1 MYQSEEDKEDK
12 IERARLARIFRRT
25 AESLNPLFIRGLD
38 ADHVRQSLE
47 EVCQYDASTDGH
59 IVEPSLKSIIATLPG
74 AQDFEG
80 LKMYL
85 DPKTDVGRVAR
96 ISLLTQGSAW
106 TSMSMG
112 IDIPPA
118 PSRKSTRPIDKTP
131 LSPQSPQ
138 SPVVSGPQIVR
149 EDDLHSGTP
158 GLYTTVT
165 SVSND
170 SKASAWN
177 NPTHPPPV
185 ATMEVIEGPD
195 STDDDVREGTGSSV
209 GDPISL
215 DHDLTSTDRD
225 AYITPE

>member
-1 MYQSEEDKEDK
+1 
-12 IERARLARIFRRT
+12 
-25 AESLNPLFIRGLD
+25 
-38 ADHVRQSLE
+38 
-47 EVCQYDASTDGH
+47 
-59 IVEPSLKSIIATLPG
+59 
-74 AQDFEG
+74 
-80 LKMYL
+80 MYL

-118 PSRKSTRPIDKTP
+118 PSRKSTRHIDKTP

-149 EDDLHSGTP
+149 EDDVHDGTP
-158 GLYTTVT
+158 GLYTAVT
-165 SVSND
+165 SVSNY
-170 SKASAWN
+170 SKASAWSN
-177 NPTHPPPV
+177 STHPPPV
-185 ATMEVIEGPD
+185 AAMEVIEGPD
-195 STDDDVREGTGSSV
+195 STDDDVREGYIHDTGSSV